1 MSYFFSVHPSPPTTR
16 PLLIDLQLPLLIN
29 SHLLA
34 SKLFKL
40 PQHSLINFD
49 VLSEKD
55 KERSDGEKQE
65 APQQDMDDFSS
76 RFNVAALKRSRRK
89 RKSVLKEINRSSS
102 RGYSFDDVT
111 DGGSFP
117 SSATADEE
125 SDDDDSISDQTT
137 DKDPKHSDPLQGTA
151 TICGDLQVRDIS
163 LRTHYSHIYYDQSI
177 NCTCIRLTA
186 QVSRIIEVR

>member
-1 MSYFFSVHPSPPTTR
+1 MRETTLSSTGKLLLFCSSISTNHSSSAHLSPHVIP
-16 PLLIDLQLPLLIN
+16 PLLIYLHMSFLCSSISN
-29 SHLLA
+29 YHSHLLA

-65 APQQDMDDFSS
+65 ASQQDMDDSSS

-89 RKSVLKEINRSSS
+89 RKSVLKAISRCSS

-117 SSATADEE
+117 SGATADEE
-125 SDDDDSISDQTT
+125 SDDDDSISDQTN
-137 DKDPKHSDPLQGTA
+137 DKDPRHSDSLQGTA
-151 TICGDLQVRDIS
+151 TICGDLQVRY
-163 LRTHYSHIYYDQSI
+163 LF
-177 NCTCIRLTA
+177 A
-186 QVSRIIEVR
+186 RIL

>member
-1 MSYFFSVHPSPPTTR
+1 MSFLCSSISNYH
-16 PLLIDLQLPLLIN
+16 

-65 APQQDMDDFSS
+65 ASQQDMDDSSS

-89 RKSVLKEINRSSS
+89 RKSVLKAISRCSS

-125 SDDDDSISDQTT
+125 SDDDDSISDQTN
-137 DKDPKHSDPLQGTA
+137 DKDPRHSDSLQGTA
-151 TICGDLQVRDIS
+151 TICGDLQVRY
-163 LRTHYSHIYYDQSI
+163 LF
-177 NCTCIRLTA
+177 A
-186 QVSRIIEVR
+186 RIL